1 MSNRNNKL
9 TFRVTDYELSIIH
22 ARTAKASMTLSNYLR
37 HTSTNKKINVID
49 GLSDFTK
56 ELRGIGRNLNQ
67 LTRLCNQG
75 RIQCLE
81 LKGIRNSIATITIAI
96 NKLGD

>member
-1 MSNRNNKL
+1 MSNRNNRL
-9 TFRVTDYELSIIH
+9 TFRLTDYELSVILS
-22 ARTAKASMTLSNYLR
+22 RAKKANMTVSDYLR

-49 GLSDFTK
+49 GLSGFTK
-56 ELRGIGRNLNQ
+56 ELRRIGINLNQ

-81 LKGIRNSIATITIAI
+81 LKGIRNNIAAITTAI
-96 NKLGD
+96 SRLGN